1 MEIKVSVSDKS
12 IGFPR
17 ALRDMFSDAG
27 FILPLVGAGGF
38 YPVSEFL
45 RCGNCRLRL
54 RNSFGKKSSFF
65 LRFLVFCKMSMKTI
79 AVIDCLKNNRFS
91 REPLSGGCSAER
103 LCADA
108 VLSAFRSGRIDGD
121 VVRLS
126 ETPEAAGGIRTVAVS
141 AADAGGYFDAL
152 AKITEGYDVALR
164 VCGDAPFVSP
174 ALILET
180 LREHTET
187 AADFTY
193 GEGFPLGLC
202 PEAIETDLLP
212 ILAELNRNAPLPH
225 RSLFPYFEKQINDYD
240 IAVVI
245 APQDSRRLR
254 LSLFADSFRRLTL
267 LTRLAAA
274 SNGAVTPSF
283 IAENEKLLLV
293 PPAFYPIQIVDAR
306 VQTPIYVPQ
315 ALSAEAGSGAEMSVE
330 SLRLLLRRAEE
341 VSGSFVVSLSM
352 NCDPVCH
359 SRFFEAAQ
367 AALESKASAVL
378 IETAGLRWD
387 AERAE
392 ALTAAAAGRLIWIVL
407 LDAGTEE
414 DYRKLRGE
422 GFAEASAFAAR
433 MTAAFPKS
441 VYVQAHRLK
450 GYESAADAFYRVWK
464 PKTDRLIIQKHD
476 SFCGLVPEM
485 KAVDL
490 SPLKRFPCHRLKREL
505 PVLSD
510 GTVPMCSEDLSRTVR
525 RGNALTDDWQT
536 LFASVRRQYEE
547 QVDGIYNGIC
557 GGCDEYYTFNF

>member
-1 MEIKVSVSDKS
+1 
-12 IGFPR
+12 
-17 ALRDMFSDAG
+17 
-27 FILPLVGAGGF
+27 
-38 YPVSEFL
+38 
-45 RCGNCRLRL
+45 
-54 RNSFGKKSSFF
+54 
-65 LRFLVFCKMSMKTI
+65 MSMKTI

-91 REPLSGGCSAER
+91 REPLFGGHSAER

-108 VLSAFRSGRIDGD
+108 VVSALRLGEIDGS
-121 VVRLS
+121 VVRLAAAS
-126 ETPEAAGGIRTVAVS
+126 EAAGADGIRTVAVS
-141 AADAGGYFDAL
+141 ATDAGGYFEAL
-152 AKITEGYDVALR
+152 TKITEGYDVALR
-164 VCGDAPFVSP
+164 ICGDAPFINP
-174 ALILET
+174 DLILGT
-180 LREHTET
+180 IKEHTET
-187 AADFTY
+187 A
-193 GEGFPLGLC
+193 
-202 PEAIETDLLP
+202 
-212 ILAELNRNAPLPH
+212 
-225 RSLFPYFEKQINDYD
+225 INDYD

-341 VSGSFVVSLSM
+341 ASGSFVVSLSM

-490 SPLKRFPCHRLKREL
+490 SPLKRFPCHHLKREL
-505 PVLSD
+505 PILFD
-510 GTVPMCSEDLSRTVR
+510 GTVPMCSEDLNRTVL

-536 LFASVRRQYEE
+536 LFGSVLRQYEE
-547 QVDGIYNGIC
+547 QVDGKYNGIC

>member
-1 MEIKVSVSDKS
+1 
-12 IGFPR
+12 
-17 ALRDMFSDAG
+17 
-27 FILPLVGAGGF
+27 
-38 YPVSEFL
+38 
-45 RCGNCRLRL
+45 
-54 RNSFGKKSSFF
+54 
-65 LRFLVFCKMSMKTI
+65 MSMKTI

-164 VCGDAPFVSP
+164 ICGDAPFINP
-174 ALILET
+174 DLILET
-180 LREHTET
+180 IKEHTET

-202 PEAIETDLLP
+202 PEAVETDLLP
-212 ILAELNRNAPLPH
+212 VLAELNRNAPPPH

-254 LSLFADSFRRLTL
+254 LSLFADSFRRLSL
-267 LTRLAAA
+267 LTRLAEA
-274 SNGAVTPSF
+274 SGGAVTPSF
-283 IAENEKLLLV
+283 IAENEKLLLT
-293 PPAFYPIQIVDAR
+293 PPAFYPVQIVDAR
-306 VQTPIYVPQ
+306 VQTPLYAPQ
-315 ALSAEAGSGAEMSVE
+315 ALAAEAGSGAEMSVE

-392 ALTAAAAGRLIWIVL
+392 ALTATAAGRLIWIVT

-422 GFAEASAFAAR
+422 GFEEASAFAGR
-433 MTAAFPKS
+433 MVAAFPES

-476 SFCGLVPEM
+476 SFCGLAPEM

>member
-1 MEIKVSVSDKS
+1 
-12 IGFPR
+12 
-17 ALRDMFSDAG
+17 
-27 FILPLVGAGGF
+27 
-38 YPVSEFL
+38 
-45 RCGNCRLRL
+45 
-54 RNSFGKKSSFF
+54 
-65 LRFLVFCKMSMKTI
+65 
-79 AVIDCLKNNRFS
+79 
-91 REPLSGGCSAER
+91 
-103 LCADA
+103 
-108 VLSAFRSGRIDGD
+108 
-121 VVRLS
+121 
-126 ETPEAAGGIRTVAVS
+126 
-141 AADAGGYFDAL
+141 
-152 AKITEGYDVALR
+152 
-164 VCGDAPFVSP
+164 
-174 ALILET
+174 
-180 LREHTET
+180 
-187 AADFTY
+187 
-193 GEGFPLGLC
+193 
-202 PEAIETDLLP
+202 
-212 ILAELNRNAPLPH
+212 
-225 RSLFPYFEKQINDYD
+225 
-240 IAVVI
+240 
-245 APQDSRRLR
+245 
-254 LSLFADSFRRLTL
+254 
-267 LTRLAAA
+267 
-274 SNGAVTPSF
+274 
-283 IAENEKLLLV
+283 
-293 PPAFYPIQIVDAR
+293 
-306 VQTPIYVPQ
+306 
-315 ALSAEAGSGAEMSVE
+315 MSVE

-359 SRFFEAAQ
+359 SRFFEATQ

-490 SPLKRFPCHRLKREL
+490 SPLKRFPCHHLKREL
-505 PVLSD
+505 PILFD
-510 GTVPMCSEDLSRTVR
+510 GTVPMCSEDLNRTVL

-536 LFASVRRQYEE
+536 LFGSVLRQYEE
-547 QVDGIYNGIC
+547 QVDGKYNGIC

>member
-1 MEIKVSVSDKS
+1 
-12 IGFPR
+12 
-17 ALRDMFSDAG
+17 
-27 FILPLVGAGGF
+27 
-38 YPVSEFL
+38 
-45 RCGNCRLRL
+45 
-54 RNSFGKKSSFF
+54 
-65 LRFLVFCKMSMKTI
+65 
-79 AVIDCLKNNRFS
+79 
-91 REPLSGGCSAER
+91 
-103 LCADA
+103 
-108 VLSAFRSGRIDGD
+108 
-121 VVRLS
+121 
-126 ETPEAAGGIRTVAVS
+126 
-141 AADAGGYFDAL
+141 
-152 AKITEGYDVALR
+152 
-164 VCGDAPFVSP
+164 
-174 ALILET
+174 
-180 LREHTET
+180 
-187 AADFTY
+187 
-193 GEGFPLGLC
+193 
-202 PEAIETDLLP
+202 
-212 ILAELNRNAPLPH
+212 
-225 RSLFPYFEKQINDYD
+225 
-240 IAVVI
+240 
-245 APQDSRRLR
+245 
-254 LSLFADSFRRLTL
+254 
-267 LTRLAAA
+267 
-274 SNGAVTPSF
+274 
-283 IAENEKLLLV
+283 
-293 PPAFYPIQIVDAR
+293 
-306 VQTPIYVPQ
+306 
-315 ALSAEAGSGAEMSVE
+315 MSVE

-490 SPLKRFPCHRLKREL
+490 SPLKRFPCHHLKREL
-505 PVLSD
+505 PILFD
-510 GTVPMCSEDLSRTVR
+510 GTVPMCSEDLNRTVL

-536 LFASVRRQYEE
+536 LFGSVLRQYEE
-547 QVDGIYNGIC
+547 QVDGKYNGIC

>member
-1 MEIKVSVSDKS
+1 
-12 IGFPR
+12 
-17 ALRDMFSDAG
+17 
-27 FILPLVGAGGF
+27 
-38 YPVSEFL
+38 
-45 RCGNCRLRL
+45 
-54 RNSFGKKSSFF
+54 
-65 LRFLVFCKMSMKTI
+65 MSMKTI

-202 PEAIETDLLP
+202 PEAVETDLLP
-212 ILAELNRNAPLPH
+212 VLAELNRNAPLPH

-254 LSLFADSFRRLTL
+254 LSLFADSFRRLSL
-267 LTRLAAA
+267 LTRLAEA
-274 SNGAVTPSF
+274 SGGAVTPSF
-283 IAENEKLLLV
+283 IAENEKLLLT

-330 SLRLLLRRAEE
+330 SLR
-341 VSGSFVVSLSM
+341 
-352 NCDPVCH
+352 
-359 SRFFEAAQ
+359 Q
-367 AALESKASAVL
+367 
-378 IETAGLRWD
+378 
-387 AERAE
+387 
-392 ALTAAAAGRLIWIVL
+392 
-407 LDAGTEE
+407 
-414 DYRKLRGE
+414 
-422 GFAEASAFAAR
+422 GFAGMRKE
-433 MTAAFPKS
+433 P
-441 VYVQAHRLK
+441 
-450 GYESAADAFYRVWK
+450 
-464 PKTDRLIIQKHD
+464 
-476 SFCGLVPEM
+476 
-485 KAVDL
+485 
-490 SPLKRFPCHRLKREL
+490 
-505 PVLSD
+505 
-510 GTVPMCSEDLSRTVR
+510 R
-525 RGNALTDDWQT
+525 R
-536 LFASVRRQYEE
+536 
-547 QVDGIYNGIC
+547 
-557 GGCDEYYTFNF
+557 